1 MVFMFESQDFSIS
14 TQAKATQRQA
24 AKVASRKSML
34 KSFSENIQKGWLKGA
49 SKEAIVVLE

>member
-1 MVFMFESQDFSIS
+1 MVFMFESQGFSIS